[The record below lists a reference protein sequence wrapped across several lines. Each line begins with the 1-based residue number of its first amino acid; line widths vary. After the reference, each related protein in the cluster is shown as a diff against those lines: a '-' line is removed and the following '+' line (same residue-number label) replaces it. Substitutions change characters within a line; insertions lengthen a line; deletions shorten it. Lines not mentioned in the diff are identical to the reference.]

1 MRARTVSPGIDPGL
15 KAELDHLR
23 ASVDVAARRAADPV
37 EHLHRYA
44 DPVDVE
50 IAGLVAAALAFG
62 NVTVIRRSIG
72 AALERLGPR
81 PGRTVAT
88 EGFAALSRRLEG
100 FVHRTARGHDLA
112 RTLAGAG
119 ALLRADA
126 SLGRTLRRHFDAR
139 GGALQP
145 ALAAWVADLRAGA
158 GAAPRRRGGTG
169 RAAELLPDP
178 AAGSACKR
186 LLLYLR
192 WMVRARDGV
201 DLGLWDLPAS
211 ALVVP
216 LDTHVH
222 RIARNLGLTARR
234 DLSWRTAE
242 EVTAAL
248 RRFDPADPVGYDF
261 ALCHLGISKACPSRR
276 DEAKCEGCGLRTHC
290 VVWRKVSRRG
300 P

>member
-1 MRARTVSPGIDPGL
+1 MLRSPPAGL
-15 KAELDHLR
+15 KADLDRVR
-23 ASVDVAARRAADPV
+23 ASVDVAARRATDPV
-37 EHLHRYA
+37 EHLHGYP
-44 DPVDVE
+44 DPIDAE
-50 IAGLVAAALAFG
+50 ITGLVAAALAFG
-62 NVTVIRRSIG
+62 NVTIIRRSIG
-72 AALERLGPR
+72 AALERLGTR

-88 EGFAALSRRLEG
+88 EDFAALSRRLDG
-100 FVHRTARGHDLA
+100 FAHRTARGHDLA

-126 SLGRTLRRHFDAR
+126 SLGRTLRRHFDAA

-145 ALAAWVADLRAGA
+145 ALAAWVAALRAGA
-158 GAAPRRRGGTG
+158 GAPARRRGGTG

-192 WMVRARDGV
+192 WMARPRDGV
-201 DLGLWDLPAS
+201 DLGLWDLPTA

-222 RIARNLGLTARR
+222 RIALNLGLTARC

-242 EVTAAL
+242 EVTDAL
-248 RRFDPADPVGYDF
+248 RRFDPDDPVGYDF

-276 DEAKCEGCGLRTHC
+276 DEVKCAGCGLRTHC
-290 VVWRKVSRRG
+290 VVWRTLSRR
-300 P
+300 